1 MFLHLLLLGVLLP
14 GEDINSAVVYRAGGM
29 TLVPPPVEGGG
40 VTYAQGPHVIGRVK
54 IFWARADV

>member
-29 TLVPPPVEGGG
+29 TLVPPPVEGGESRMLRG
-40 VTYAQGPHVIGRVK
+40 LML
-54 IFWARADV
+54 